1 MKVHITLVGGQ
12 PEPVYYG
19 IQYAKP
25 DKVLFVHSSD
35 DKSKEYT
42 DRISQMFVDV
52 EIEKRKFDPVNIE
65 DIKRK
70 ASFYASQYAED
81 DITINISGGTKP
93 WAYFFSIIFGGNPRC
108 QIFYIDQK
116 NIVWNLTTGEKSSV
130 GYDMD
135 VAIGLYG
142 NKIAQKTDFKQI
154 PQADIEAVESIEL
167 IREENKKMFYALVA
181 NARSNAHLT
190 EWING
195 KNCLTWDKKS
205 KSFTFSVVSSNGLY
219 VKEIKSPSIRNLVIK
234 AGWFEYKIAQIISRW
249 QCATS
254 VYVNCEFKFANKT
267 SKNEIDV
274 IVNIGNRLV
283 FVECKTQI
291 EQYTDIDKFR
301 SAMRNYSGTSTIGL
315 FVTREGMD
323 DRAKE
328 KCKDNGIM
336 TFSVAE
342 CEAAGKD
349 VEKSLIN
356 KLDEKINKINAR

>member
-35 DKSKEYT
+35 EKSKEYT
-42 DRISQMFVDV
+42 DRISQMFPHV
-52 EIEKRKFDPVNIE
+52 ENEKRKFDPVNID

-70 ASFYASQYAED
+70 VSQYADKYSDD

-93 WAYFFSIIFGGNPRC
+93 WAYYFSTIFEVNSRC

-116 NIVWNLTTGEKSSV
+116 NIVWNLTTGEKSSI

-142 NKIAQKTDFKQI
+142 NKIEGKDDFRTI
-154 PQADIEAVESIEL
+154 SQADLDAIKDIEL
-167 IREENKKMFYALVA
+167 VRVRNKNIFYALVS
-181 NARSNAHLT
+181 NARNNTHLT
-190 EWING
+190 QWING
-195 KNCLTWDKKS
+195 RNCLTWDKNN

-219 VKEIKSPSIRNLVIK
+219 VKEIKSPNVRNLVIK
-234 AGWFEYKIAQIISRW
+234 AGWFEYKIAQILSHW
-249 QCATS
+249 QYAIN

-267 SKNEIDV
+267 SKNEIDI

-301 SAMRNYSGTSTIGL
+301 SAMRNYSGTATIGL
-315 FVTREGMD
+315 FVTREKMD
-323 DRAKE
+323 ERAKE

-342 CEAAGKD
+342 CEAVGKD
-349 VEKSLIN
+349 VENSLIN